1 MDRTAWIVVAL
12 CVVGL
17 VLWEIYLAKQMASR
31 PTPVGAAP
39 GQTSAT
45 ATPAILASSPSPT
58 PVAEAAPSSEPTP
71 SFAEKIETLR
81 NSDVELRLTN
91 RGGGIKEAVLL
102 RQIAE
107 KGQRVVLNADQS
119 APIGAI
125 LEQPS
130 APTLP
135 EFTASVESN
144 STVQFER
151 TTAEQV
157 VVRKKFFFEK
167 SPENKDNYVIE
178 MDVDLENRGDKPYQS
193 GGYFLALGSAAPI
206 HPRDYPSYTRL
217 VWCIDGKAKG
227 IDVGWFGSSGGFLGL
242 GQRAARRYYQESIA
256 GAEWVAV
263 SNQFFTT
270 LMAPL
275 TAKATAVWG
284 RRFDIE
290 RSPDE
295 KLLGIEGSLGMPG
308 FHLQPGQTY
317 SARFEIY
324 AGPKL
329 YHRLAQLPHN
339 EAEVM
344 DFGMF
349 KIVCQF
355 LLNFM
360 NLLHSWLHDY
370 GLAILAL
377 TTIIKLTL
385 WPIQNKANRS
395 MRQMAALSPK
405 MQELRDKYKD
415 DPTRVNQ
422 EMMKLYKQ
430 YGINPVGGCLPM
442 MIQIPIFFGL
452 FKMLGQAV
460 ELRNAKFLWVKDLSQ
475 PDTIAH
481 LPLLG
486 WPINIIPL
494 CMAAT
499 QIWLMAM
506 TPKTGDPTQRRVMMF
521 TPLIFL
527 FICYNFAA
535 ALALY
540 YTAQNLFSILQFYQN
555 KRQPTRWKTKTMMTP
570 KDLLDTMLGYLGFVV
585 QIEETTN
592 EGGNPTLQIYTEES
606 RRLIG
611 RDGETL
617 EAIQF
622 LLNRLLQA
630 KDKDAEKVIVDCEH
644 YRSMRE
650 DRIVQR
656 VRELADRVRITGR
669 SLQLEPMNSY
679 ERRLVHNA
687 FKDDPDVATW
697 SPSDSARIKQITLLK
712 RRPKRETAQGATA
725 S

>member
-12 CVVGL
+12 CVIGL
-17 VLWEIYLAKQMASR
+17 VLWEFYLAKQVGPR
-31 PTPVGAAP
+31 PAPVTQTPGRP
-39 GQTSAT
+39 SPT
-45 ATPAILASSPSPT
+45 ATPAILAPSPLPT
-58 PVAEAAPSSEPTP
+58 PVAEAAPNGSPTP

-102 RQIAE
+102 KQIAE
-107 KGQRVVLNADQS
+107 KGQRVVLNSNQS

-130 APTLP
+130 TPMLP
-135 EFTASVESN
+135 EFAASVQPDS
-144 STVQFER
+144 VQFER
-151 TTAEQV
+151 TTDEQV
-157 VVRKKFFFEK
+157 AIRKKFFFEK

-178 MDVDLENRGDKPYQS
+178 MDVDLENRGDKLYRS
-193 GGYFLALGSAAPI
+193 GGYFIALGSAAPI

-217 VWCIDGKAKG
+217 VWCIDGRPKG
-227 IDVGWFGSSGGFLGL
+227 IDVGWFGSSAGFLGL
-242 GQRAARRYYQESIA
+242 NPRAARPYYQESIA
-256 GAEWVAV
+256 GAQWVAV

-275 TAKATAVWG
+275 TAKATGVWG
-284 RRFDIE
+284 RHFDID
-290 RSPDE
+290 RAPDQ
-295 KLLGIEGSLGMPG
+295 KLLGIEGALGMPALE
-308 FHLQPGQTY
+308 LQPGQTY

-329 YHRLAQLPHN
+329 YHRLAQLSQN
-339 EAEVM
+339 QAEVM
-344 DFGMF
+344 DFGIF
-349 KIVCQF
+349 KVVCQF

-370 GLAILAL
+370 GLAILSL

-405 MQELRDKYKD
+405 VQELRDKYKD
-415 DPTRVNQ
+415 DPTRMNQ

-481 LPLLG
+481 LPVLG

-555 KRQPTRWKTKTMMTP
+555 KRQPA
-570 KDLLDTMLGYLGFVV
+570 
-585 QIEETTN
+585 
-592 EGGNPTLQIYTEES
+592 PTL
-606 RRLIG
+606 
-611 RDGETL
+611 
-617 EAIQF
+617 
-622 LLNRLLQA
+622 
-630 KDKDAEKVIVDCEH
+630 EKV
-644 YRSMRE
+644 
-650 DRIVQR
+650 
-656 VRELADRVRITGR
+656 APAG
-669 SLQLEPMNSY
+669 
-679 ERRLVHNA
+679 
-687 FKDDPDVATW
+687 
-697 SPSDSARIKQITLLK
+697 K
-712 RRPKRETAQGATA
+712 RKR
-725 S
+725 

>member
-12 CVVGL
+12 CVIGL
-17 VLWEIYLAKQMASR
+17 VAWQIYVAKQMPPRPVPVNVASGQAS
-31 PTPVGAAP
+31 PTA
-39 GQTSAT
+39 SAKVFEASPPP
-45 ATPAILASSPSPT
+45 ATPETT
-58 PVAEAAPSSEPTP
+58 PKIAEPVP

-107 KGQRVVLNADQS
+107 KGQRVVLNSAQN

-125 LEQPS
+125 IEQPS
-130 APTLP
+130 TPTLS
-135 EFTASVESN
+135 EFTASTASN
-144 STVQFER
+144 SLVQFER
-151 TTAEQV
+151 TTEERV
-157 VVRKKFFFEK
+157 VIRKKFSFEK
-167 SPENKDNYVIE
+167 SSENKDNYVIE
-178 MDVDLENRGDKPYQS
+178 MDVDLENQGTKLYQGGD
-193 GGYFLALGSAAPI
+193 YFVALGSAAPI
-206 HPRDYPSYTRL
+206 HPKDYPSYTRL

-242 GQRAARRYYQESIA
+242 GQRAARPYYQEKIA

-270 LMAPL
+270 LIAPL
-275 TAKATAVWG
+275 TAKATGVWG
-284 RRFDIE
+284 RRFDIDYG
-290 RSPDE
+290 PDQ
-295 KLLGIEGSLGMPG
+295 KLPAIEGAFGMPG
-308 FHLQPGQTY
+308 FQLQPGQTY
-317 SARFEIY
+317 NARFEIY
-324 AGPKL
+324 TGPKL
-329 YHRLAQLPHN
+329 YHRLAQLSHN

-385 WPIQNKANRS
+385 WPIQNRANRS

-405 MQELRDKYKD
+405 MQELKDKYKD
-415 DPTRVNQ
+415 DPTRMNQ
-422 EMMKLYKQ
+422 ELMKLYKQ

-460 ELRNAKFLWVKDLSQ
+460 ELRNARFLWVKDLSQ

-486 WPINIIPL
+486 WPVNIIPIL
-494 CMAAT
+494 MALT

-555 KRQPTRWKTKTMMTP
+555 KRQPM
-570 KDLLDTMLGYLGFVV
+570 
-585 QIEETTN
+585 
-592 EGGNPTLQIYTEES
+592 PTL
-606 RRLIG
+606 
-611 RDGETL
+611 
-617 EAIQF
+617 
-622 LLNRLLQA
+622 
-630 KDKDAEKVIVDCEH
+630 EKV
-644 YRSMRE
+644 
-650 DRIVQR
+650 
-656 VRELADRVRITGR
+656 A
-669 SLQLEPMNSY
+669 PP
-679 ERRLVHNA
+679 A
-687 FKDDPDVATW
+687 
-697 SPSDSARIKQITLLK
+697 K
-712 RRPKRETAQGATA
+712 RKR
-725 S
+725 

>member
-1 MDRTAWIVVAL
+1 MDRTAWIVVIF
-12 CVVGL
+12 CVIGL
-17 VLWEIYLAKQMASR
+17 VLWEIYAAKQMSPRPAPINAAS
-31 PTPVGAAP
+31 
-39 GQTSAT
+39 GQASPT
-45 ATPAILASSPSPT
+45 ATPRVFEASPPPAVPEAT
-58 PVAEAAPSSEPTP
+58 PKSTEPV
-71 SFAEKIETLR
+71 SGFAEKIETLR

-107 KGQRVVLNADQS
+107 KGQRVVLNSAEN

-125 LEQPS
+125 IESRETLGT
-130 APTLP
+130 PTLP
-135 EFTASVESN
+135 EFTASTESN
-144 STVQFER
+144 SVVQFEG

-157 VVRKKFFFEK
+157 GVRKKFFFEK

-178 MDVDLENRGDKPYQS
+178 MDIDLENRGTKPYQNA
-193 GGYFLALGSAAPI
+193 GYFVALGSAAPI
-206 HPRDYPSYTRL
+206 HPKDYPSYTRL
-217 VWCIDGKAKG
+217 VWCIDGRAKG

-242 GQRAARRYYQESIA
+242 GQRAARPYYEESIH

-263 SNQFFTT
+263 SNQFFAT

-275 TAKATAVWG
+275 TAKATGVWG
-284 RRFDIE
+284 RRFDVE
-290 RSPDE
+290 YSPE
-295 KLLGIEGSLGMPG
+295 QKLPAIEGALGMPG
-308 FHLQPGQTY
+308 FQLQPGQPY

-329 YHRLAQLPHN
+329 YHRLSQLPHN

-344 DFGMF
+344 DFGIF

-360 NLLHSWLHDY
+360 NLLNSWLHDY
-370 GLAILAL
+370 GLAILPL

-385 WPIQNKANRS
+385 WPIQNRANRS

-415 DPTRVNQ
+415 DPTRMNQ
-422 EMMKLYKQ
+422 EWIKLYTE

-442 MIQIPIFFGL
+442 MIQLPLFFGL

-460 ELRNAKFLWVKDLSQ
+460 ELRNAKFLWVRDLSQ

-486 WPINIIPL
+486 WRVTIIPL
-494 CMAAT
+494 CLAAT

-540 YTAQNLFSILQFYQN
+540 YTTQNLFSIVQFYYT
-555 KRQPTRWKTKTMMTP
+555 KRQP
-570 KDLLDTMLGYLGFVV
+570 
-585 QIEETTN
+585 
-592 EGGNPTLQIYTEES
+592 LQ
-606 RRLIG
+606 
-611 RDGETL
+611 
-617 EAIQF
+617 
-622 LLNRLLQA
+622 N
-630 KDKDAEKVIVDCEH
+630 KEK
-644 YRSMRE
+644 R
-650 DRIVQR
+650 
-656 VRELADRVRITGR
+656 APPGK
-669 SLQLEPMNSY
+669 P
-679 ERRLVHNA
+679 
-687 FKDDPDVATW
+687 
-697 SPSDSARIKQITLLK
+697 
-712 RRPKRETAQGATA
+712 
-725 S
+725 

>member
-12 CVVGL
+12 CVIGL
-17 VLWEIYLAKQMASR
+17 VVWEIYLAKQMAPR
-31 PTPVGAAP
+31 PAPVSVAPGRASPTAAP
-39 GQTSAT
+39 
-45 ATPAILASSPSPT
+45 AIVAPSPLAT
-58 PVAEAAPSSEPTP
+58 PVAEATPSSSPTP

-91 RGGGIKEAVLL
+91 RGGGIKEVVLL
-102 RQIAE
+102 KQIAE
-107 KGQRVVLNADQS
+107 KGQPVVLNSDQS
-119 APIGAI
+119 SPIGAI

-130 APTLP
+130 APMLP
-135 EFTASVESN
+135 EFTASAQSES
-144 STVQFER
+144 VQFER
-151 TTAEQV
+151 TTPEQV
-157 VVRKKFFFEK
+157 AIRKKFFFEK
-167 SPENKDNYVIE
+167 APENKDNYVIE
-178 MDVDLENRGDKPYQS
+178 MDVDLENRGDKVYQS
-193 GGYFLALGSAAPI
+193 GGYFVALGSAAPI

-217 VWCIDGKAKG
+217 VWCVGGRPKA
-227 IDVGWFGSSGGFLGL
+227 IDVGWFGSSSGFLGL
-242 GQRAARRYYQESIA
+242 GQRAARPYFQENIA

-275 TAKATAVWG
+275 TVKATGVWG
-284 RRFDIE
+284 RRFDIDRGPE
-290 RSPDE
+290 L
-295 KLLGIEGSLGMPG
+295 KLPGIEGALGLPA
-308 FHLQPGQTY
+308 FELQPGQTY

-344 DFGMF
+344 DFGLF

-405 MQELRDKYKD
+405 VQELRDKYKD
-415 DPTRVNQ
+415 DPTRMNQ

-460 ELRNAKFLWVKDLSQ
+460 ELRNAQFLWVKDLSQ

-555 KRQPTRWKTKTMMTP
+555 KRQPA
-570 KDLLDTMLGYLGFVV
+570 
-585 QIEETTN
+585 
-592 EGGNPTLQIYTEES
+592 PTL
-606 RRLIG
+606 
-611 RDGETL
+611 
-617 EAIQF
+617 
-622 LLNRLLQA
+622 
-630 KDKDAEKVIVDCEH
+630 EKV
-644 YRSMRE
+644 
-650 DRIVQR
+650 
-656 VRELADRVRITGR
+656 APTG
-669 SLQLEPMNSY
+669 
-679 ERRLVHNA
+679 
-687 FKDDPDVATW
+687 
-697 SPSDSARIKQITLLK
+697 K
-712 RRPKRETAQGATA
+712 RKR
-725 S
+725 

>member
-12 CVVGL
+12 CVIGL
-17 VLWEIYLAKQMASR
+17 VLWQIYVAKQMPPR
-31 PTPVGAAP
+31 PAPVSVAP
-39 GQTSAT
+39 GQASPTAT
-45 ATPAILASSPSPT
+45 AKIFQPSPP
-58 PVAEAAPSSEPTP
+58 PVVPEAKPKSAEPVPN
-71 SFAEKIETLR
+71 FAEKIETLR
-81 NSDVELRLTN
+81 NSDIELRLTN
-91 RGGGIKEAVLL
+91 RGGGIKEAILL
-102 RQIAE
+102 KQMAE
-107 KGQRVVLNADQS
+107 KGQRVVLNSALS

-125 LEQPS
+125 IEQPS

-135 EFTASVESN
+135 EFTASTESN
-144 STVQFER
+144 SFVQFER

-157 VVRKKFFFEK
+157 AIRKKFFFEK
-167 SPENKDNYVIE
+167 SSENKDNYVIE
-178 MDVDLENRGDKPYQS
+178 MDVDLENRGTNPYQS
-193 GGYFLALGSAAPI
+193 AGYFVALGSAAPV
-206 HPRDYPSYTRL
+206 HPKDYPSYTRL
-217 VWCIDGKAKG
+217 VWCIDGRAKG

-242 GQRAARRYYQESIA
+242 GQRAARPYYEENIA

-270 LMAPL
+270 LLAPL
-275 TAKATAVWG
+275 TAKATGIWG
-284 RRFDIE
+284 RRFDVE
-290 RSPDE
+290 YSPDQ
-295 KLLGIEGSLGMPG
+295 KLPAIEGALGMPG
-308 FHLQPGQTY
+308 FQLQPGQTY

-385 WPIQNKANRS
+385 WPIQNRANRS

-405 MQELRDKYKD
+405 MQELKDKYKD
-415 DPTRVNQ
+415 DPTRMNQ
-422 EMMKLYKQ
+422 ELMKLYKQ

-460 ELRNAKFLWVKDLSQ
+460 ELRNAKFLWVRDLSQ

-481 LPLLG
+481 LPILG
-486 WPINIIPL
+486 WPVNIIPL

-555 KRQPTRWKTKTMMTP
+555 KRQPM
-570 KDLLDTMLGYLGFVV
+570 
-585 QIEETTN
+585 
-592 EGGNPTLQIYTEES
+592 PTL
-606 RRLIG
+606 
-611 RDGETL
+611 
-617 EAIQF
+617 
-622 LLNRLLQA
+622 
-630 KDKDAEKVIVDCEH
+630 EKVVP
-644 YRSMRE
+644 
-650 DRIVQR
+650 
-656 VRELADRVRITGR
+656 AG
-669 SLQLEPMNSY
+669 
-679 ERRLVHNA
+679 
-687 FKDDPDVATW
+687 
-697 SPSDSARIKQITLLK
+697 K
-712 RRPKRETAQGATA
+712 RKR
-725 S
+725 

>member
-12 CVVGL
+12 CLVGL
-17 VLWEIYLAKQMASR
+17 VLWEIYLAKQMTPR
-31 PTPVGAAP
+31 PAPVSVAP
-39 GQTSAT
+39 GQTSAA
-45 ATPAILASSPSPT
+45 ATPVILAPSPSPT

-71 SFAEKIETLR
+71 SFAEKLETLR

-102 RQIAE
+102 KQIAE
-107 KGQRVVLNADQS
+107 KGQRVVLNSDQS

-125 LEQPS
+125 LEQAS

-135 EFTASVESN
+135 EFTASAESN

-193 GGYFLALGSAAPI
+193 GGYFVALGSAAPI
-206 HPRDYPSYTRL
+206 HPRDYPAYTRL
-217 VWCIDGKAKG
+217 VWCIRKDISIFGGAKG
-227 IDVGWFGSSGGFLGL
+227 IDAGWFGSSAGFLGL
-242 GQRAARRYYQESIA
+242 GQRAARSYYQQTVA
-256 GAEWVAV
+256 DAEWVAV

-270 LMAPL
+270 LVAPL
-275 TAKATAVWG
+275 TDKANGVWG

-290 RSPDE
+290 RSPDP
-295 KLLGIEGSLGMPG
+295 KLLGIEGALGMPG
-308 FHLQPGQTY
+308 FQLQPGQKY

-329 YHRLAQLPHN
+329 YHRLAQLPQN

-349 KIVCQF
+349 KVVCQF

-377 TTIIKLTL
+377 TTVIKLTL

-405 MQELRDKYKD
+405 MQELREKYKD
-415 DPTRVNQ
+415 DPTRMNQ
-422 EMMKLYKQ
+422 EVMKLYKQ

-540 YTAQNLFSILQFYQN
+540 YTTQNLFSILQFYQN
-555 KRQPTRWKTKTMMTP
+555 RNQPMP
-570 KDLLDTMLGYLGFVV
+570 KL
-585 QIEETTN
+585 
-592 EGGNPTLQIYTEES
+592 
-606 RRLIG
+606 
-611 RDGETL
+611 
-617 EAIQF
+617 
-622 LLNRLLQA
+622 
-630 KDKDAEKVIVDCEH
+630 EKV
-644 YRSMRE
+644 
-650 DRIVQR
+650 
-656 VRELADRVRITGR
+656 APAG
-669 SLQLEPMNSY
+669 
-679 ERRLVHNA
+679 
-687 FKDDPDVATW
+687 
-697 SPSDSARIKQITLLK
+697 K
-712 RRPKRETAQGATA
+712 RKR
-725 S
+725 

>member
-1 MDRTAWIVVAL
+1 MDRTAWIVVIL
-12 CVVGL
+12 CVIGL
-17 VLWEIYLAKQMASR
+17 VGWQIYVAKQISPRPAPINVAS
-31 PTPVGAAP
+31 
-39 GQTSAT
+39 GQPSST
-45 ATPAILASSPSPT
+45 ATPQILEPSAT
-58 PVAEAAPSSEPTP
+58 PAVPEATPKAAEPVS

-102 RQIAE
+102 RQMAE
-107 KGQRVVLNADQS
+107 KGQRVVLNSAQS

-125 LEQPS
+125 IEQPS
-130 APTLP
+130 GPTPTLP
-135 EFTASVESN
+135 EFTASIESN
-144 STVQFER
+144 SVVQFER

-157 VVRKKFFFEK
+157 SIRKKFSFEK
-167 SPENKDNYVIE
+167 SSENKDNYVIE
-178 MDVDLENRGDKPYQS
+178 MDVDLENRGSKPYQS
-193 GGYFLALGSAAPI
+193 AGYFVALGSAAPI
-206 HPRDYPSYTRL
+206 HPKDYPSYTRL
-217 VWCIDGKAKG
+217 VWCVDGKAKG

-242 GQRAARRYYQESIA
+242 GQRAARPYYQENIA

-275 TAKATAVWG
+275 TAKATGVWG
-284 RRFDIE
+284 RNFDIE
-290 RSPDE
+290 RSPDQ
-295 KLLGIEGSLGMPG
+295 KLLGIEGAMGMPG
-308 FHLQPGQTY
+308 FQLQPGQTY

-324 AGPKL
+324 AGPKI

-377 TTIIKLTL
+377 TTVIKLTL
-385 WPIQNKANRS
+385 WPIQNRANRS

-405 MQELRDKYKD
+405 MQELKDKYKD
-415 DPTRVNQ
+415 DPTRMNQ
-422 EMMKLYKQ
+422 ELMKLYKQ

-486 WPINIIPL
+486 WPVNISPL

-499 QIWLMAM
+499 QVWLMAM
-506 TPKTGDPTQRRVMMF
+506 TPKTGDPTQRRIMMF
-521 TPLIFL
+521 MPLIFL

-555 KRQPTRWKTKTMMTP
+555 KRQPM
-570 KDLLDTMLGYLGFVV
+570 
-585 QIEETTN
+585 
-592 EGGNPTLQIYTEES
+592 PTL
-606 RRLIG
+606 
-611 RDGETL
+611 
-617 EAIQF
+617 
-622 LLNRLLQA
+622 
-630 KDKDAEKVIVDCEH
+630 EKV
-644 YRSMRE
+644 
-650 DRIVQR
+650 
-656 VRELADRVRITGR
+656 APPG
-669 SLQLEPMNSY
+669 
-679 ERRLVHNA
+679 
-687 FKDDPDVATW
+687 
-697 SPSDSARIKQITLLK
+697 K
-712 RRPKRETAQGATA
+712 RKR
-725 S
+725 

>member
-1 MDRTAWIVVAL
+1 MDRTAWIVVSL
-12 CVVGL
+12 CVIGL
-17 VLWEIYLAKQMASR
+17 VLWQIYLAKQMPPR
-31 PTPVGAAP
+31 AAP
-39 GQTSAT
+39 VNVTPGQASPTATAKVFEASPPPAPPEATPTSAE
-45 ATPAILASSPSPT
+45 
-58 PVAEAAPSSEPTP
+58 PVP
-71 SFAEKIETLR
+71 SFTEKIETLR

-91 RGGGIKEAVLL
+91 RGGGIKEAILL
-102 RQIAE
+102 KQMAE
-107 KGQRVVLNADQS
+107 KGQRVVLNSAQS
-119 APIGAI
+119 PPIGAI
-125 LEQPS
+125 IEQPS

-135 EFTASVESN
+135 EFTSSTESN
-144 STVQFER
+144 SVVQFEQ

-157 VVRKKFFFEK
+157 AIRKKFFFES

-178 MDVDLENRGDKPYQS
+178 MDVDLENRGTKPYQNA
-193 GGYFLALGSAAPI
+193 GYLVALGSAAPI
-206 HPRDYPSYTRL
+206 HPKDYPSYTRL
-217 VWCIDGKAKG
+217 VWCIDGRAKG

-242 GQRAARRYYQESIA
+242 GQRAARPYYQENVA

-263 SNQFFTT
+263 SNQFFAT

-275 TAKATAVWG
+275 TAKVTGVWG
-284 RRFDIE
+284 RSFDIE
-290 RSPDE
+290 RSPDQ
-295 KLLGIEGSLGMPG
+295 KLLGIEGALGMPG
-308 FHLQPGQTY
+308 FQLQPGQTY

-344 DFGMF
+344 DFGIF
-349 KIVCQF
+349 KLVCQF

-360 NLLHSWLHDY
+360 NLLHSWLGDY

-385 WPIQNKANRS
+385 WPVQNRANRS

-415 DPTRVNQ
+415 DPTRMNQ
-422 EMMKLYKQ
+422 ELMKLYKQ

-475 PDTIAH
+475 PDTVAH

-486 WPINIIPL
+486 WPVNIIPL

-521 TPLIFL
+521 MPLIFL

-555 KRQPTRWKTKTMMTP
+555 KRQPM
-570 KDLLDTMLGYLGFVV
+570 
-585 QIEETTN
+585 
-592 EGGNPTLQIYTEES
+592 PTL
-606 RRLIG
+606 
-611 RDGETL
+611 
-617 EAIQF
+617 
-622 LLNRLLQA
+622 
-630 KDKDAEKVIVDCEH
+630 EKV
-644 YRSMRE
+644 
-650 DRIVQR
+650 
-656 VRELADRVRITGR
+656 
-669 SLQLEPMNSY
+669 
-679 ERRLVHNA
+679 
-687 FKDDPDVATW
+687 AT
-697 SPSDSARIKQITLLK
+697 PGK
-712 RRPKRETAQGATA
+712 RKR
-725 S
+725 

>member
-1 MDRTAWIVVAL
+1 MDRTAWIVIAL
-12 CVVGL
+12 CVIGL
-17 VLWEIYLAKQMASR
+17 VLWEIYLAKQMAPR
-31 PTPVGAAP
+31 PAPVSVAA
-39 GQTSAT
+39 GQTSPT
-45 ATPAILASSPSPT
+45 ATPAILAPSPLPT
-58 PVAEAAPSSEPTP
+58 PVAEAAPGIAPTP

-135 EFTASVESN
+135 EFTASAESN

-295 KLLGIEGSLGMPG
+295 K
-308 FHLQPGQTY
+308 QPGQTY

-385 WPIQNKANRS
+385 WPIQNRANRS
-395 MRQMAALSPK
+395 MRQMAALNPK

-415 DPTRVNQ
+415 DPTRMNQ
-422 EMMKLYKQ
+422 ELMKLYKQ
-430 YGINPVGGCLPM
+430 YGIN
-442 MIQIPIFFGL
+442 
-452 FKMLGQAV
+452 
-460 ELRNAKFLWVKDLSQ
+460 S
-475 PDTIAH
+475 
-481 LPLLG
+481 
-486 WPINIIPL
+486 
-494 CMAAT
+494 
-499 QIWLMAM
+499 
-506 TPKTGDPTQRRVMMF
+506 
-521 TPLIFL
+521 
-527 FICYNFAA
+527 
-535 ALALY
+535 
-540 YTAQNLFSILQFYQN
+540 
-555 KRQPTRWKTKTMMTP
+555 
-570 KDLLDTMLGYLGFVV
+570 
-585 QIEETTN
+585 
-592 EGGNPTLQIYTEES
+592 
-606 RRLIG
+606 
-611 RDGETL
+611 
-617 EAIQF
+617 
-622 LLNRLLQA
+622 
-630 KDKDAEKVIVDCEH
+630 
-644 YRSMRE
+644 
-650 DRIVQR
+650 
-656 VRELADRVRITGR
+656 
-669 SLQLEPMNSY
+669 
-679 ERRLVHNA
+679 
-687 FKDDPDVATW
+687 
-697 SPSDSARIKQITLLK
+697 
-712 RRPKRETAQGATA
+712 
-725 S
+725 

>member
-12 CVVGL
+12 CVIGL
-17 VLWEIYLAKQMASR
+17 VLWEIYLAKQMGLKPS
-31 PTPVGAAP
+31 PVGGAR
-39 GQTSAT
+39 GQTSPRP
-45 ATPAILASSPSPT
+45 TPAILAPSPSPT
-58 PVAEAAPSSEPTP
+58 PVAEAAPSTREPVP

-102 RQIAE
+102 RQVAE
-107 KGQRVVLNADQS
+107 KGQPVVLNSAQS
-119 APIGAI
+119 PPIGAI
-125 LEQPS
+125 VEQPS
-130 APTLP
+130 TSALA
-135 EFTASVESN
+135 EFTASTELDSA
-144 STVQFER
+144 VQFEH

-157 VVRKKFFFEK
+157 VIRKRFFFEK

-178 MDVDLENRGDKPYQS
+178 MDVDLENRGNKPYQS
-193 GGYFLALGSAAPI
+193 GGYFVALGSAAPI

-217 VWCIDGKAKG
+217 VWCIDGRAKG

-242 GQRAARRYYQESIA
+242 GQRPARPYYQESIA

-290 RSPDE
+290 YSPDQ
-295 KLLGIEGSLGMPG
+295 KLLAIEGALGMPG
-308 FHLQPGQTY
+308 FQLEPGKTY

-349 KIVCQF
+349 KIVCQL

-405 MQELRDKYKD
+405 IQELRDKYKD
-415 DPTRVNQ
+415 DPTRMNQ
-422 EMMKLYKQ
+422 EVMKLYKQ

-475 PDTIAH
+475 PDTVAH

-506 TPKTGDPTQRRVMMF
+506 TPKTGDPTQRRIAMF
-521 TPLIFL
+521 MPLIFL

-555 KRQPTRWKTKTMMTP
+555 RRQPM
-570 KDLLDTMLGYLGFVV
+570 
-585 QIEETTN
+585 
-592 EGGNPTLQIYTEES
+592 PTL
-606 RRLIG
+606 
-611 RDGETL
+611 
-617 EAIQF
+617 
-622 LLNRLLQA
+622 
-630 KDKDAEKVIVDCEH
+630 EKV
-644 YRSMRE
+644 
-650 DRIVQR
+650 
-656 VRELADRVRITGR
+656 A
-669 SLQLEPMNSY
+669 P
-679 ERRLVHNA
+679 A
-687 FKDDPDVATW
+687 A
-697 SPSDSARIKQITLLK
+697 K
-712 RRPKRETAQGATA
+712 RKR
-725 S
+725 

>member
-1 MDRTAWIVVAL
+1 MDRTAWIVVIL
-12 CVVGL
+12 CVIGL
-17 VLWEIYLAKQMASR
+17 VGWQIYVAKQMPPRPAPINVAS
-31 PTPVGAAP
+31 
-39 GQTSAT
+39 GQPSPT
-45 ATPAILASSPSPT
+45 ATPKVFEASPT
-58 PVAEAAPSSEPTP
+58 PAVAETAPNPAGPVS

-102 RQIAE
+102 RQMAE
-107 KGQRVVLNADQS
+107 KGQRVVLNSAQS

-125 LEQPS
+125 IEQPS
-130 APTLP
+130 GPTPTLP
-135 EFTASVESN
+135 EFTASTESN
-144 STVQFER
+144 SVVQFER
-151 TTAEQV
+151 TTPEQV
-157 VVRKKFFFEK
+157 SIRKKFSFEK
-167 SPENKDNYVIE
+167 SSENKDNYVIE
-178 MDVDLENRGDKPYQS
+178 MDVDLENRGSKPYQS
-193 GGYFLALGSAAPI
+193 AGYFVALGSAAPI
-206 HPRDYPSYTRL
+206 HPKDYPSYTRL
-217 VWCIDGKAKG
+217 VWCIDGRAKG
-227 IDVGWFGSSGGFLGL
+227 IDVGWFGSSGGFLGV
-242 GQRAARRYYQESIA
+242 GQRAARPYYQENIA

-275 TAKATAVWG
+275 TAKATGVWG
-284 RRFDIE
+284 RHFDIDY
-290 RSPDE
+290 SPDQ
-295 KLLGIEGSLGMPG
+295 KLQAIEGAMGMPG
-308 FHLQPGQTY
+308 FQLEPGQTH

-324 AGPKL
+324 AGPKI

-377 TTIIKLTL
+377 TTVIKLTL
-385 WPIQNKANRS
+385 WPIQNRANRS

-405 MQELRDKYKD
+405 MQELKDKYKD
-415 DPTRVNQ
+415 DPTRMNQ
-422 EMMKLYKQ
+422 ELMKLYKQ

-486 WPINIIPL
+486 WPVNIIPL

-499 QIWLMAM
+499 QVWLMAM
-506 TPKTGDPTQRRVMMF
+506 TPKTGDPTQRRIMMF
-521 TPLIFL
+521 MPLIFL

-555 KRQPTRWKTKTMMTP
+555 KRQPM
-570 KDLLDTMLGYLGFVV
+570 
-585 QIEETTN
+585 
-592 EGGNPTLQIYTEES
+592 PTL
-606 RRLIG
+606 
-611 RDGETL
+611 
-617 EAIQF
+617 
-622 LLNRLLQA
+622 
-630 KDKDAEKVIVDCEH
+630 EKV
-644 YRSMRE
+644 
-650 DRIVQR
+650 
-656 VRELADRVRITGR
+656 APPG
-669 SLQLEPMNSY
+669 
-679 ERRLVHNA
+679 
-687 FKDDPDVATW
+687 
-697 SPSDSARIKQITLLK
+697 K
-712 RRPKRETAQGATA
+712 RKR
-725 S
+725 

>member
-17 VLWEIYLAKQMASR
+17 VAWEIYLVKQTPPR
-31 PTPVGAAP
+31 PAPVRIAP
-39 GQTSAT
+39 GQSSPTT
-45 ATPAILASSPSPT
+45 TPAILGPSAT
-58 PVAEAAPSSEPTP
+58 PAAEATPTTGESAPG
-71 SFAEKIETLR
+71 FAEKIETLR

-102 RQIAE
+102 KQIAE
-107 KGQRVVLNADQS
+107 KGQPVILNSDKS
-119 APIGAI
+119 APIGALI
-125 LEQPS
+125 EQPS
-130 APTLP
+130 SPTLA
-135 EFTASVESN
+135 EFTASPESDSAVRFE
-144 STVQFER
+144 ST
-151 TTAEQV
+151 TPEQIV
-157 VVRKKFFFEK
+157 IRKKFFFEK

-193 GGYFLALGSAAPI
+193 SGYFVALGSAAPI
-206 HPRDYPSYTRL
+206 HPKDYPSYTRL
-217 VWCIDGKAKG
+217 VWCIDGRAKG
-227 IDVGWFGSSGGFLGL
+227 IDVGWFGSSSGFLGLGL
-242 GQRAARRYYQESIA
+242 GQRAARPYYQENIA

-275 TAKATAVWG
+275 SGKATGAWG
-284 RRFDIE
+284 RRFDIDYA
-290 RSPDE
+290 PNQ
-295 KLLGIEGSLGMPG
+295 KLLAIEGALGMPG
-308 FHLQPGQTY
+308 FQLQPGQTY
-317 SARFEIY
+317 NARFEIY

-344 DFGMF
+344 DFGIF
-349 KIVCQF
+349 KIVCQL

-360 NLLHSWLHDY
+360 NLLHSWFHDY

-405 MQELRDKYKD
+405 IQELRDKYKD
-415 DPTRVNQ
+415 DPTRMNQ
-422 EMMKLYKQ
+422 EVMKLYKQ

-475 PDTIAH
+475 PDTVAH

-506 TPKTGDPTQRRVMMF
+506 TPKTGDPTQRRIAMF
-521 TPLIFL
+521 MPLIFL

-555 KRQPTRWKTKTMMTP
+555 RRQPM
-570 KDLLDTMLGYLGFVV
+570 
-585 QIEETTN
+585 
-592 EGGNPTLQIYTEES
+592 PTL
-606 RRLIG
+606 
-611 RDGETL
+611 
-617 EAIQF
+617 
-622 LLNRLLQA
+622 
-630 KDKDAEKVIVDCEH
+630 EKV
-644 YRSMRE
+644 
-650 DRIVQR
+650 
-656 VRELADRVRITGR
+656 APAG
-669 SLQLEPMNSY
+669 
-679 ERRLVHNA
+679 
-687 FKDDPDVATW
+687 
-697 SPSDSARIKQITLLK
+697 K
-712 RRPKRETAQGATA
+712 RKR
-725 S
+725 